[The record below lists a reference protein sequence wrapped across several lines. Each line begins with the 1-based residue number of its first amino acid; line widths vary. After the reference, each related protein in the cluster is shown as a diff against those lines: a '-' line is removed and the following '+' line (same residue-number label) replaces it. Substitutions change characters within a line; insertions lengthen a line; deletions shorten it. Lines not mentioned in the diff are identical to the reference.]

1 MGTFVQDSFTD
12 SDATNLSSHTGET
25 GATWAKLTGYTG
37 NCYINGNVLENEDG
51 SDADAAYYASGAP
64 ASADYDVEAKYTWV
78 SSQLC
83 DWRICGRIDTSNG
96 NYYSFYYRRG
106 SNTYRLTKRVSGTT
120 TTLASAAGS
129 SPNSGSWLTLRLSLN
144 GSALEGFEGASSVL
158 STTDSS
164 ITAAGKAGVAATST
178 GVSGP
183 RIRWDDF
190 LATEAGGDTAISPAN
205 ASHGHS
211 AGNVTLGQTHAL
223 SISAAV
229 HTHAA
234 QNVALSVS
242 GALDIANGTH
252 GHAADNLTLAQ
263 HSQIIIAAG
272 LHGHAADMAS
282 LSQVHLLSVSPA
294 LHAHAASLAVLAAE
308 GVLAP
313 PPRRLQP
320 EARLIV
326 AADGRTRTM
335 TAAKRNRSLTPE
347 R

>member
-12 SDATNLSSHTGET
+12 SDTTNLSSHTGET
-25 GATWAKLTGYTG
+25 GATWAKLTGYSG
-37 NCYINGNVLENEDG
+37 NLYINGNVLENEDG
-51 SDADAAYYASGAP
+51 SDAEAVYYASGSP
-64 ASADYDVEAKYTWV
+64 AGTDYDVEAKYTWV
-78 SSQLC
+78 TSQLC

-120 TTLASAAGS
+120 TTLASASGS
-129 SPNSGSWLTLRLSLN
+129 SPSSGTWLTLRLNLN
-144 GSALEGFEGASSVL
+144 GDALEGFEGASSVL

-164 ITAAGKAGVAATST
+164 ITAAGKVGVAATST
-178 GVSGP
+178 GISGP
-183 RIRWDDF
+183 RIKWDDF
-190 LATEAGGDTAISPAN
+190 SATEADGDVSLTPAD
-205 ASHGHS
+205 AGHGHS

-223 SISAAV
+223 SISAAA

-234 QNVALSVS
+234 QNIALSVS
-242 GALDIANGTH
+242 GALDIANGAH
-252 GHAADNLTLAQ
+252 VHAADNLTLAQ
-263 HSQIIIAAG
+263 NSEIVIANG
-272 LHGHAADMAS
+272 LHSHAADVVP
-282 LSQVHLLSVSPA
+282 LSQVHLLSVLPA

-320 EARLIV
+320 EARSAV
-326 AADGRTRTM
+326 TADASTRTM